1 MYYARI
7 ILVFGL
13 TQLASSIPFFFI
25 VDSIDKARKR
35 VGISIWKNITRKYQ
49 LSLGVGGTCTRRM
62 VVRSIKDASYSEEVA
77 CKIEESEANKFL
89 DIFRNLSSRNFISNK
104 TGTKQADRFTHRSV
118 TIDAS
123 RRDGF
128 RCRRSH
134 SHSLSG
140 PFLAPEF
147 SSIFNEK
154 TVHCPTDV
162 PLIARRAKI
171 RGQSSDEMVH
181 RLVVAFL
188 ARYRADNW
196 HKVRQIRQTWT
207 SSFCRARFHLTCRS
221 IIHGFNY
228 TEDGIRGTCLA

>member
-1 MYYARI
+1 MRVTVRKLPVKSKKAKRTSSLTFFETFRPGILLAIKLARSKPI
-7 ILVFGL
+7 VSRIGL
-13 TQLASSIPFFFI
+13 SQS
-25 VDSIDKARKR
+25 
-35 VGISIWKNITRKYQ
+35 TR
-49 LSLGVGGTCTRRM
+49 
-62 VVRSIKDASYSEEVA
+62 
-77 CKIEESEANKFL
+77 
-89 DIFRNLSSRNFISNK
+89 
-104 TGTKQADRFTHRSV
+104 
-118 TIDAS
+118 IDAS

-188 ARYRADNW
+188 VRYRADNW